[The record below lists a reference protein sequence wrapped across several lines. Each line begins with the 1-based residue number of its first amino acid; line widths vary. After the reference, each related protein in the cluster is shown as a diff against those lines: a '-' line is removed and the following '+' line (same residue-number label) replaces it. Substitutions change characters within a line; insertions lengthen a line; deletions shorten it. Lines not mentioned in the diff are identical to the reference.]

1 MTEKGKKGI
10 ILLALAAIVAVVLWM
25 DSRDELDIPPKGL
38 ILRMNPA
45 VGFEPLASTAPGDT
59 FPRLRFADDAISLN
73 DRCPVRKAK
82 LNKRLPAIYVNGKPI
97 GFC

>member
-1 MTEKGKKGI
+1 M
-10 ILLALAAIVAVVLWM
+10 ILATTVAVVLWM
-25 DSRDELDIPPKGL
+25 DSSDGPDIPPEGL
-38 ILRMNPA
+38 ILGMNPA
-45 VGFEPLASTAPGDT
+45 VGLEPLASTAPGDT